1 MHFTRHVSI
10 ASRDETSDRYSPSIG
25 VGVKMSQECAERM
38 ACEHLAFDTAFASKV
53 PGMRLPCDEVLYMYT
68 NELEAHRHA

>member
-1 MHFTRHVSI
+1 
-10 ASRDETSDRYSPSIG
+10 
-25 VGVKMSQECAERM
+25 MSQECAERM